1 MDTSSKSDTNYRSLA
16 TKNNDKSV
24 NEYLDNSTSVNTKK
38 SNVTSIKLFNS
49 TMESLNHH
57 EQTDKYKTLDEWSLE
72 ELPAILSKFVMVVN
86 KEDGTCFNSSSL
98 NTYFQALAR
107 HFKSRDI
114 DPVDIM
120 SDVRFSKV
128 REVLKARCLEAAKS
142 GSRAGVNASECLH
155 ADELK
160 VLMKS
165 TAMSRDNPRG
175 LISLI
180 HYTIMTG
187 MGVRARQECRDIKNS
202 DLIYGPGSEFEGR
215 VVRVN
220 QMNQLFVVDSH
231 S

>member
-1 MDTSSKSDTNYRSLA
+1 
-16 TKNNDKSV
+16 
-24 NEYLDNSTSVNTKK
+24 
-38 SNVTSIKLFNS
+38 
-49 TMESLNHH
+49 
-57 EQTDKYKTLDEWSLE
+57 
-72 ELPAILSKFVMVVN
+72 
-86 KEDGTCFNSSSL
+86 
-98 NTYFQALAR
+98 
-107 HFKSRDI
+107 
-114 DPVDIM
+114 M